1 MRSASAAVSTALLF
15 AAAALAACG
24 GGTSDADKTKTAAA
38 GASPTTVAVATSTSG
53 IPTTPSVGRAATP
66 TPTIAPAA
74 TMPAGRTYTDA
85 DAQRLVT
92 NAAIMPADIDPTWKV
107 QTDTTSD
114 NAQAAAADPAA
125 GASATRCGRLLGR
138 TLISQP
144 PDVVG
149 AFLTGLPVAIFSQVT
164 VYATDAGAA
173 DCAAEAAQ
181 RLSSCVELAKT
192 LGQLFID
199 PAQVKCDP
207 VTYPQVGDG
216 SFAVRLTGTINASG
230 TQVDLS
236 ILIIAYRLGNVS
248 VAVGSAHSAGSI
260 EPSELT
266 GYINLLNQR
275 IGANR

>member
-15 AAAALAACG
+15 AAAALTACG

-53 IPTTPSVGRAATP
+53 IPTTPSVARAATP

-181 RLSSCVELAKT
+181 RLSSCIELAKT

-207 VTYPQVGDG
+207 VQYPQVGDG